1 MSFPLIISI
10 KSSKISKFERENI
23 KKYKPFGIILFK
35 RNILNI
41 NQTKRLIKT
50 IKSLHSK
57 IYILIDQEGGI
68 VNRFSKFKEFNFL
81 DNFDYYQIYLKYPSL
96 AKQLVYLKSFIT
108 SYHLNEM
115 GFDIN
120 TIPVLDIPNSKT
132 IQMIKK
138 RTFGSD
144 LDTSIKLNE
153 IFVKTSISLGITPVM
168 KHIPGHGLT
177 SKDSHLSL
185 PTVSSS
191 LKTLKNQLKLFYH
204 FRHLPLTMT
213 AHIRYDEWDKENM
226 ATYSKKIIQ
235 YIIRQQIKFKGL
247 IMSDDMTMKAN
258 QYDINESI
266 LKCNHAG
273 IDIFLD
279 CSSDWKRYF
288 EVIKSFQVTSRFKN
302 SLKIKKTKRKV
313 DLKSINII
321 QYHDLYNELIKLYGI

>member
-10 KSSKISKFERENI
+10 KSSQISKLERENI
-23 KKYKPFGIILFK
+23 TKYKPFGVILFK
-35 RNILNI
+35 RNILNL
-41 NQTKRLIKT
+41 NQTKKLIIS
-50 IKSLHSK
+50 IKSLHPK
-57 IYILIDQEGGI
+57 IHILIDQEGGI
-68 VNRFSKFKEFNFL
+68 VNRFPKLNEFNFL
-81 DNFDYYQIYLKYPSL
+81 DNFDYYQTYLNYPSL

-108 SYHLNEM
+108 SYHLSEM

-144 LDTSIKLNE
+144 LDISIKLNE

-185 PTVSSS
+185 PTVGSS
-191 LKTLKNQLKLFYH
+191 LKTLNDQLKLFYH
-204 FRHLPLTMT
+204 FRHLPYAMT
-213 AHIRYDEWDKENM
+213 AHIRYDKWDIENM
-226 ATYSKKIIQ
+226 ATYSKKIIHN
-235 YIIRQQIKFKGL
+235 IIRQQIKFKGL

-258 QYDINESI
+258 QYDIKESI
-266 LKCNHAG
+266 IKCNHAG
-273 IDIFLD
+273 IDVFLD

-288 EVIKSFQVTSRFKN
+288 EVIKSFQVTSRYKN
-302 SLKIKKTKRKV
+302 LLKINRTKRKA

>member
-1 MSFPLIISI
+1 MSFPLIVSI
-10 KSSKISKFERENI
+10 KSDRISKFERENI
-23 KKYKPFGIILFK
+23 RKYKPFGIILFK
-35 RNILNI
+35 RNILNF
-41 NQTKRLIKT
+41 NQTKKLIQT
-50 IKSLHSK
+50 IKSLHPK

-68 VNRFSKFKEFNFL
+68 VNRFSKLKEFNFL
-81 DNFDYYQIYLKYPSL
+81 NNFDYYHIYLEYPSL

-108 SYHLNEM
+108 SYHLSEM

-138 RTFGSD
+138 RTFGGD

-153 IFVKTSISLGITPVM
+153 IFVKTSMSLGITPVM

-185 PTVSSS
+185 PSVSSS
-191 LKTLKNQLKLFYH
+191 FKTLKEQLKLFYH
-204 FRHLPLTMT
+204 FRHLPYAMT
-213 AHIRYDEWDKENM
+213 AHIRYVKWDKENM
-226 ATYSKKIIQ
+226 ATYSKKIIHN
-235 YIIRQQIKFKGL
+235 IVRQQIKFKGL

-258 QYDINESI
+258 HYDIKESI
-266 LKCNHAG
+266 SKCNHAS

-279 CSSDWKRYF
+279 CSSDWERYH
-288 EVIKSFQVTSRFKN
+288 EVIKTFQVTNRYKK
-302 SLKIKKTKRKV
+302 SLKIRNTKRKIE
-313 DLKSINII
+313 LKSINII

>member
-1 MSFPLIISI
+1 MSFPIIVSI
-10 KSSKISKFERENI
+10 NSSKILKFERENI
-23 KKYKPFGIILFK
+23 KKYKPFGVILFK
-35 RNILNI
+35 KNILNI
-41 NQTKRLIKT
+41 NQTKKLIKT
-50 IKSLHSK
+50 IKSLHPK

-68 VNRFSKFKEFNFL
+68 VNRFSKFKEFNFF
-81 DNFDYYQIYLKYPSL
+81 DNFVYYQVYLKYPSL

-144 LDTSIKLNE
+144 LDISIKLNE

-191 LKTLKNQLKLFYH
+191 LKKLKNQLKLFHH
-204 FRHLPLTMT
+204 FRHLPYAMT
-213 AHIRYDEWDKENM
+213 AHIRYEKWDKENM

-235 YIIRQQIKFKGL
+235 KIIRQQINFNGL

-266 LKCNHAG
+266 VKCNHAG

-279 CSSDWKRYF
+279 CSSDWERYF
-288 EVIKSFQVTSRFKN
+288 EVLKSFHVTNRYKK
-302 SLKIKKTKRKV
+302 SLKIKQAKKKV

>member
-1 MSFPLIISI
+1 
-10 KSSKISKFERENI
+10 
-23 KKYKPFGIILFK
+23 
-35 RNILNI
+35 
-41 NQTKRLIKT
+41 
-50 IKSLHSK
+50 
-57 IYILIDQEGGI
+57 
-68 VNRFSKFKEFNFL
+68 
-81 DNFDYYQIYLKYPSL
+81 
-96 AKQLVYLKSFIT
+96 
-108 SYHLNEM
+108 M

-132 IQMIKK
+132 IPMIKK

-191 LKTLKNQLKLFYH
+191 LKTLNDQLKLFYH
-204 FRHLPLTMT
+204 FRHLPYAMT
-213 AHIRYDEWDKENM
+213 AHIRYNKWDIENM
-226 ATYSKKIIQ
+226 ATYSKKIIHN
-235 YIIRQQIKFKGL
+235 IIRQQIKFRGL

-258 QYDINESI
+258 QYHIKESI
-266 LKCNHAG
+266 IKCNQSG
-273 IDIFLD
+273 VDIFLD
-279 CSSDWKRYF
+279 CSSDWGRYL
-288 EVIKSFQVTSRFKN
+288 EVIKSFKVTSRYKN
-302 SLKIKKTKRKV
+302 LLKINKIKRKA